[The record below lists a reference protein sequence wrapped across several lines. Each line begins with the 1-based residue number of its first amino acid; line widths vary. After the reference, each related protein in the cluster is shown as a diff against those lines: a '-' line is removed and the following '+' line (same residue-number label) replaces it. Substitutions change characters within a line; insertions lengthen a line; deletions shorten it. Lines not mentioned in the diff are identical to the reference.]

1 METLHR
7 NRTKKGCIN
16 MKTQKIEDII
26 ENVRDLRDADYHV
39 CNHSEW
45 QSKGEPDTKDNI
57 DCSCEDFDLVI
68 DKLELLLYE
77 QKKYA

>member
-1 METLHR
+1 MER
-7 NRTKKGCIN
+7 DI
-16 MKTQKIEDII
+16 MTQKIEDII
-26 ENVRDLRDADYHV
+26 ENVRELRDADYHV
-39 CNHSEW
+39 CNHAEW

-77 QKKYA
+77 HKKATINQ